1 MRVVGWPHEQLAAAD
16 HGRRRA
22 VTAYGPVNDEGMEL
36 AAMCN
41 ECEEA
46 GESSEKNVDEMTE
59 DERKAYE
66 EWFEMV
72 SEIRMK
78 IDL

>member
-1 MRVVGWPHEQLAAAD
+1 
-16 HGRRRA
+16 
-22 VTAYGPVNDEGMEL
+22 
-36 AAMCN
+36 MCD

>member
-1 MRVVGWPHEQLAAAD
+1 
-16 HGRRRA
+16 
-22 VTAYGPVNDEGMEL
+22 
-36 AAMCN
+36 MCD

-46 GESSEKNVDEMTE
+46 GESSEKNDEMTE